1 MKEDK
6 QHLIEELYAYADDPK
21 NLILREFI
29 AEQRLSQNKFT
40 TLLSRDPDL
49 LEAYHYARLKIG
61 IRREKKALENE
72 INASVYKDSQPLY
85 DDDLKAWEIEKKK
98 GSISIDD
105 GLKKLEII
113 YAKATGDSSV
123 KSDHLDDDE

>member
-1 MKEDK
+1 MKEVDELVK
-6 QHLIEELYAYADDPK
+6 QLYIYADDPK
-21 NLILREFI
+21 NLIVREFI
-29 AEQRLSQNKFT
+29 AEQGMSQNKFT
-40 TLLSRDPDL
+40 TLLTRHSSL

-72 INASVYKDSQPLY
+72 INASVYKDTQPLY

-113 YAKATGDSSV
+113 YAKALHDTATQ
-123 KSDHLDDDE
+123 SDNIDDDS

>member
-1 MKEDK
+1 MKEIDELVK
-6 QHLIEELYAYADDPK
+6 QLYIYAHDQK
-21 NLILREFI
+21 NLIVREFI
-29 AEQRLSQNKFT
+29 AMQGMSQNKFT
-40 TLLSRDPDL
+40 TLLTRYPDL
-49 LEAYHYARLKIG
+49 LEAYHYARLMIG

-113 YAKATGDSSV
+113 YAKALHDTSTQSDHIDGDS
-123 KSDHLDDDE
+123 

>member
-1 MKEDK
+1 MKEVDDLVK
-6 QHLIEELYAYADDPK
+6 QLYIYADDSK
-21 NLILREFI
+21 NLIVREFI
-29 AEQRLSQNKFT
+29 AEQGMSQNKFT
-40 TLLSRDPDL
+40 TLLTRHSGL

-85 DDDLKAWEIEKKK
+85 DDDLRAWEIEKKK

-113 YAKATGDSSV
+113 YAKALHDTATQSDNIDADS
-123 KSDHLDDDE
+123 